1 MGINLRSP
9 LFIVLLTIVIDR
21 LGESL
26 ILPILP
32 FLVERF
38 NFDALS
44 LTLLF
49 SAFAAAQFIAAPLLG
64 ALSDHWGRRPV
75 LLICIAGTAASYIL
89 FAVATAPWL
98 LFVSR
103 IIDGL
108 TGGVVST
115 AQAYIA
121 DTSAPAN
128 RAKNFGLTG
137 AAFGIGFIFGPALG
151 GSLAAID
158 LKWPIWFAAVL
169 ALVNVVLAYF
179 ILPESLPAAQRSPL
193 TLKSFALQQQ
203 WLALFN
209 QRTLQALLMA
219 DRKSVV

>member
-26 ILPILP
+26 IFPILP

-75 LLICIAGTAASYIL
+75 LLICIAGTACPTFS
-89 FAVATAPWL
+89 L
-98 LFVSR
+98 LWRRFLGCSLSRGLLMVSR
-103 IIDGL
+103 GAWFQRLRPILL
-108 TGGVVST
+108 T
-115 AQAYIA
+115 
-121 DTSAPAN
+121 
-128 RAKNFGLTG
+128 
-137 AAFGIGFIFGPALG
+137 
-151 GSLAAID
+151 
-158 LKWPIWFAAVL
+158 
-169 ALVNVVLAYF
+169 
-179 ILPESLPAAQRSPL
+179 PL
-193 TLKSFALQQQ
+193 LQQIG
-203 WLALFN
+203 L
-209 QRTLQALLMA
+209 RTL
-219 DRKSVV
+219 V